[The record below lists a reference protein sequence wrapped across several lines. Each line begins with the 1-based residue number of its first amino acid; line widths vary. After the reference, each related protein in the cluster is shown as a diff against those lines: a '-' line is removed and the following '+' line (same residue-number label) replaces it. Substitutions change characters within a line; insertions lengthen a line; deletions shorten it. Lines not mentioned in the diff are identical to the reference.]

1 MVAMNSNDLTGKV
14 DGAGK
19 QGHAHDEQQ
28 QGRALPRAALT
39 QLLLHALAGR
49 AELGVVG
56 VVVRRRVRAWG
67 HAGQSELRV
76 VRPLSVN
83 TESNN
88 DSIRNFPTKRLSY
101 LEAHETRQFFV
112 WGREGNI

>member
-83 TESNN
+83 NREVNT

-101 LEAHETRQFFV
+101 LEAHETK
-112 WGREGNI
+112 